1 MSWTGSPGKSTK
13 SPSFAEQVCVCFEVF
28 SGEHR
33 QTDWVYTALMGT
45 PLDPLVSEFA
55 TAEEAEAYDRWF
67 RARVARSLAD
77 PRPSIPHDEAMASIR
92 AQLDAKIR
100 DKTRAD

>member
-1 MSWTGSPGKSTK
+1 
-13 SPSFAEQVCVCFEVF
+13 
-28 SGEHR
+28 
-33 QTDWVYTALMGT
+33 MGT

-92 AQLDAKIR
+92 AKLDAKIR